1 MNGFVYVVGPEAGPF
16 KVGIAK
22 DVAKRLAAIQTGC
35 PYPLKV
41 HFTLE
46 APNALKVEKA
56 AHRKL
61 LPFGTSGEW
70 FNAPLETVIAAVKN
84 EEPAKPS
91 PDAPMVMHWLYAMKS
106 AGLARSDAECA
117 DLLGVTESE
126 IAGMKE
132 RGADRRT
139 ALACRALLH
148 RLQPYGE

>member
-35 PYPLKV
+35 PFPLKV

-46 APNALKVEKA
+46 APNALKVERA

-70 FNAPLETVIAAVKN
+70 FDAPLEMVVAAVKS
-84 EEPAKPS
+84 EETKAPPA
-91 PDAPMVMHWLYAMKS
+91 DAPMIERWVYDMKA
-106 AGLARSDAECA
+106 AGLARSDEECA
-117 DLLGVTESE
+117 ELLGVSVLGLKDCGT
-126 IAGMKE
+126 
-132 RGADRRT
+132 DRT
-139 ALACRALLH
+139 VALACRALLH
-148 RLQPYGE
+148 RLEPYGV